1 MIFFLYRSFEKHADR
16 EEKPMKILTTLL
28 ETATENS
35 MAAKDAALFQ
45 TIVEKAQWLKNL
57 DAMINVNRD
66 YT

>member
-1 MIFFLYRSFEKHADR
+1 MSIPGPRKPTLYDFFLYRSFEKHADR

-45 TIVEKAQWLKNL
+45 TIVEKA
-57 DAMINVNRD
+57 
-66 YT
+66 